1 MLIPMKELNDM
12 TANIE
17 GIRTSIYFLNE
28 YYLVKRFN
36 RLNSREKW
44 DKEARYNLSREFN
57 DLENISL
64 PCDILETEKGF
75 CGYIE
80 KVIPDYF
87 SGNLGHFGDYV
98 NDNKYFLTLEEI
110 TDYILKVANIIE
122 KCHKHEIVVPDLASD
137 GNVQFNKETKEVW
150 LLDYQDMQVKNI
162 KTSYHSSFI
171 ENDPIINFDKYYHDG
186 LWTTNIDL
194 YTLAIRY
201 FYYATK
207 INMPNASLTGHK
219 PEEYLALVGISDTYF
234 AECLRRLYDLNQ
246 DNLDIR
252 DAIIELNQKYT
263 ISPFV
268 PGQARKF
275 IKK

>member
-1 MLIPMKELNDM
+1 MLIPMKELNNMPEDIKGKR
-12 TANIE
+12 A
-17 GIRTSIYFLNE
+17 SIYFLNDKF
-28 YYLVKRFN
+28 LAKRFN
-36 RLNSREKW
+36 HLTSREKY
-44 DKEARYNLSREFN
+44 DKEARYDLSKEFT
-57 DLENISL
+57 DLEYVSL
-64 PCDILETEKGF
+64 PYDILETEKGF

-87 SGNLGHFGDYV
+87 SGNIEHFGDYA
-98 NDNKYFLTLEEI
+98 NDNKYSLTLEEI
-110 TDYILKVANIIE
+110 TDYILKVANMVE
-122 KCHKHEIVVPDLASD
+122 ACHKHEIIIPDLASD
-137 GNVQFNKETKEVW
+137 GNVQFNKVTKDVW
-150 LLDYQDMQVKNI
+150 ILDYQDMQVKNI

-171 ENDPIINFDKYYHDG
+171 ENDPVINLDKYYYNG
-186 LWTTNIDL
+186 LWTPNIDL

-234 AECLRRLYDLNQ
+234 AESLRRLYNPDQ

-263 ISPFV
+263 ISTLV
-268 PGQARKF
+268 KGQARKF